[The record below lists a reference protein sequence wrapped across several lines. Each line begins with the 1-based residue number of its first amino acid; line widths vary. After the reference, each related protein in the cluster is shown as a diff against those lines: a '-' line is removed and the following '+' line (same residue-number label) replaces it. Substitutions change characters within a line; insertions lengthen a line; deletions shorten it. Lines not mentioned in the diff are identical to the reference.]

1 MGRECSA
8 CVGAEGASGVAGW
21 RHRWTA
27 SAVAVPARGAAGAR
41 CADTASAPTA
51 PAVGPSAAP
60 GRGHSTLCQISLAL
74 ALGDDA
80 VGRCPRMAR
89 RVSAPNESGTPG
101 GAHPEHRST
110 AMIAV
115 DPLEFSVPYEK
126 NRFSLWGSTP
136 ILLMNLMGHSEKRVI
151 FTLRSSGVE
160 VGGGE
165 GLATSSHVGD
175 QPWRFFQQHHTLIN
189 HIRGQTCVIGGEI
202 VPEMQRRPAK
212 PREWHPNKLVKIT
225 RKPSLDR
232 KRTWR

>member
-1 MGRECSA
+1 LSSANTEGGSATQHGCRWGGCIRARVSAWRVLIHERACTLARTHAADQVWKGCHSPLASTAQMASRYGTFHREHSHSGGCFAVGRECSA
-8 CVGAEGASGVAGW
+8 CLGAEGASGVAGW

-51 PAVGPSAAP
+51 PAVGPWAAP

-101 GAHPEHRST
+101 GAHTEHRST

-115 DPLEFSVPYEK
+115 VPLEFSVP
-126 NRFSLWGSTP
+126 
-136 ILLMNLMGHSEKRVI
+136 
-151 FTLRSSGVE
+151 
-160 VGGGE
+160 
-165 GLATSSHVGD
+165 
-175 QPWRFFQQHHTLIN
+175 
-189 HIRGQTCVIGGEI
+189 
-202 VPEMQRRPAK
+202 
-212 PREWHPNKLVKIT
+212 
-225 RKPSLDR
+225 
-232 KRTWR
+232 

>member
-1 MGRECSA
+1 MGPAASRIATYTPHSPAASRFCVAPRERSLDLQIRSAKRFKFTARKNGWADRVMRSIAKVSVWSSTAKMCFLAMEPSTASIPTAARCFAVGRECSA

-51 PAVGPSAAP
+51 PAVGPWAAP

-115 DPLEFSVPYEK
+115 VPLEFSVP
-126 NRFSLWGSTP
+126 
-136 ILLMNLMGHSEKRVI
+136 
-151 FTLRSSGVE
+151 
-160 VGGGE
+160 
-165 GLATSSHVGD
+165 
-175 QPWRFFQQHHTLIN
+175 
-189 HIRGQTCVIGGEI
+189 
-202 VPEMQRRPAK
+202 
-212 PREWHPNKLVKIT
+212 
-225 RKPSLDR
+225 
-232 KRTWR
+232 